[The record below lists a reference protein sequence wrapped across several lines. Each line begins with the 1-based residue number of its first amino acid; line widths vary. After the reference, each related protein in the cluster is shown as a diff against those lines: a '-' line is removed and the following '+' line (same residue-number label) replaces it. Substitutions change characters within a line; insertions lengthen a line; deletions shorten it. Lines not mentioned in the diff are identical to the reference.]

1 MGTTPAAIPDR
12 LMRRGVVFN
21 IKRPSWWMREHAPLD
36 EAAKR

>member
-1 MGTTPAAIPDR
+1 
-12 LMRRGVVFN
+12 MRRGVVFN